1 MTSGYGTDGE
11 SYIFC
16 PGNHDMKYSEKD
28 YEDNSPIELN
38 YDKAKNNYIDFYE
51 KVKGITANKYNNNIH
66 RFVALNGTL
75 VEIIALNTCI
85 LQQDRE
91 HFRGMGFAGNN
102 QLFELRNAL
111 KVTDKMN
118 ALRILVMHHNLLPV
132 IYSEEPKVNP
142 MYSMLLDSEAISQ
155 FCIQNNICL
164 LYTSP
169 SPRDRTRSRMPSSA

>member
-1 MTSGYGTDGE
+1 
-11 SYIFC
+11 
-16 PGNHDMKYSEKD
+16 MK
-28 YEDNSPIELN
+28 
-38 YDKAKNNYIDFYE
+38 

-155 FCIQNNICL
+155 FCIQNNIL
-164 LYTSP
+164 LVLHGHTHKNFYVEM
-169 SPRDRTRSRMPSSA
+169 TRKCGSKDDQKKTIYVIGLGSTGASKSDLTDDIIISLLQFK